1 MNKLTTKNII
11 DKAKYLEGKTLR
23 EVLKLNKSGDSE
35 NSMKNKSNFARFI
48 ERDYFNL
55 PLNSDSKPDFREIGI
70 DLELKTSGFKYIKS
84 GNFYNAKERITLT
97 QIDYNDVIENE
108 KWINNS
114 HLKKVNNILFIVY
127 LYEKG
132 ISTIDRRIIH
142 TFTWNPNSIQSNLM
156 QKDYSLM
163 RKNII
168 AGNHLSGGDYSYM
181 GNCPRHNS
189 KHNKK
194 KLPLSEEGSIDNR
207 HPYLKYAERRAFDLK
222 PRVFTEIVADSL
234 NIIARKKGRSV
245 GLFKEDFSNF
255 S

>member
-70 DLELKTSGFKYIKS
+70 ELELKTSGFKYVKS
-84 GNFYNAKERITLT
+84 SNFYNAKERITLT

-108 KWINNS
+108 KWTDNS
-114 HLKKVNNILFIVY
+114 HLNKVKNILFIVY
-127 LYEKG
+127 LFEKNV
-132 ISTIDRRIIH
+132 STIDRKIIY
-142 TFTWNPNSIQSNLM
+142 TFIWSPSELQSELI
-156 QKDYSLM
+156 QKDYAQM
-163 RKNII
+163 RENII
-168 AGNHLSGGDYSYM
+168 KGKHLSGSDYSYM

-189 KHNKK
+189 THNKEN
-194 KLPLSEEGSIDNR
+194 PSLSKHGSIDNR
-207 HPYLKYAERRAFDLK
+207 HPFLDYAERRAFDLK
-222 PRVFTEIVADSL
+222 PRIFTEIVSESL
-234 NIIARKKGRSV
+234 RVELIKKARSV
-245 GLFKEDFSNF
+245 GLVREDFPNF
-255 S
+255 Y